1 MDKKVL
7 RNISYGLYV
16 LTSKESDKNVGCI
29 VNSVIQ
35 TTSDPSQILVSVNH
49 DNYTNKVIK
58 ETKKFGIT
66 ILKETS
72 NPKIIG
78 TFGFKTSLDTDKF
91 AEFDYKMVDD
101 IPVLNDSCGY
111 LVCELVDIMETTTH
125 TVFLGKV
132 VSMNDYTTDTPMT
145 YKYYHENLKGTSPKN
160 APTYQEEVKEEKT
173 KTKKYK
179 CKVCGYVYEGE
190 ALPEGFVCPICGV
203 SEDFFELVEE

>member
-1 MDKKVL
+1 M
-7 RNISYGLYV
+7 I
-16 LTSKESDKNVGCI
+16 EI
-29 VNSVIQ
+29 
-35 TTSDPSQILVSVNH
+35 
-49 DNYTNKVIK
+49 
-58 ETKKFGIT
+58 
-66 ILKETS
+66 
-72 NPKIIG
+72 
-78 TFGFKTSLDTDKF
+78 
-91 AEFDYKMVDD
+91 

-111 LVCELVDIMETTTH
+111 LVCELVDCLETSTH

-179 CKVCGYVYEGE
+179 CKVCGYVYEGDT
-190 ALPEGFVCPICGV
+190 LPEGFVCPICGV

>member
-1 MDKKVL
+1 MDRKVL

-16 LTSKESDKNVGCI
+16 LTSKENDKNVGCV

-35 TTSDPSQILVSVNH
+35 TTSNPAEIVVSVNH

-58 ETKKFGIT
+58 ETKKFAIS

-78 TFGFKTSLDTDKF
+78 TFGFKTSEDTDKF
-91 AEFDYKMVDD
+91 ADFDHKMIEDMP
-101 IPVLNDSCGY
+101 ILLDSCGY
-111 LVCELVDIMETTTH
+111 LVCELVDTMETSTH
-125 TVFLGKV
+125 TIFLGRII
-132 VSMNDYTTDTPMT
+132 SSGDYTNENAMT
-145 YKYYHENLKGTSPKN
+145 YKYYHENLKGASPKN
-160 APTYQEEVKEEKT
+160 APTYEEPVKEDKP

-179 CKVCGYVYEGE
+179 CKVCGYVYEGDT
-190 ALPEGFVCPICGV
+190 LPEGFVCPICGV